1 MIKTLSPHYKT
12 IPWNSPSSATVP
24 NKYILNVYVW
34 SGAKASVPTTFREYQ
49 NINHLNRTTDTKV
62 NISNYIKDFIDVSRV
77 VNTTTSINDA
87 NSLVWVKTE
96 VIYYINNVAQT
107 PEYVVTELASLG
119 YGYSMEGINP
129 TVPNDS
135 NQFAPNYNVLFNPIE
150 QKVAKNSIHLLPF
163 LVNELDGGIITV
175 KSVSNT
181 VDLSYFPS
189 SNSNESVKCVWI
201 DVSEF
206 NTDEYIEILKDNV
219 LITTLLIT
227 DEQRHTPLDIVYI
240 NKEGQLQTVTFF
252 KEMREKLNRDSESYE
267 TSYGQAA
274 DGVHQFKTYNVKGS
288 KSFSINSG
296 FVKEDNNE
304 IFEQFFESDSFWILK
319 NNVYTPINL
328 DSSNFEFKTL
338 DKDRLINYKLDFK
351 YSFTQKNSI

>member
-34 SGAKASVPTTFREYQ
+34 SGAESLPPATFREYQ

-62 NISNYIKDFIDVSRV
+62 NISNYIKDFIEVSKV
-77 VNTTTSINDA
+77 INTTTSDNNA

-129 TVPNDS
+129 TTPAN
-135 NQFAPNYNVLFNPIE
+135 NVLLTPIE
-150 QKVAKNSIHLLPF
+150 QKVGKNSIYLFPF
-163 LVNELDGGIITV
+163 LGDELNGTIITV

-189 SNSNESVKCVWI
+189 SNSNELAKCVWI

-206 NTDEYIEILKDNV
+206 NTDEYIEIFKDTI

-240 NKEGQLQTVTFF
+240 NKEGQLQTITFF